1 MDKYERLSEEETYWW
16 IPFKFLEQTLKAIL
30 KCLGLLHHDSPS
42 TKTESSPVTSNQPE
56 EEEEEEDVVMAENV
70 IIEGLDLT
78 LRWAC
83 CLGLIIITS
92 RGTKVKAKTKKKE
105 QKSSGRS
112 GKHHKYDL

>member
-70 IIEGLDLT
+70 II
-78 LRWAC
+78 
-83 CLGLIIITS
+83 TS

>member
-42 TKTESSPVTSNQPE
+42 TKTESSPVTSNQPQLQE

-70 IIEGLDLT
+70 IIEGKDS
-78 LRWAC
+78 
-83 CLGLIIITS
+83 LIIITS